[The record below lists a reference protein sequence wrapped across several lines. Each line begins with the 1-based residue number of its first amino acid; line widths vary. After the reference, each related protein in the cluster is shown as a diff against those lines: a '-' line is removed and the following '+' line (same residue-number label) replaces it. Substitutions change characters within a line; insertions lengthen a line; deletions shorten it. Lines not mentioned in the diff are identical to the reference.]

1 MKKQINMLL
10 LAATMLGGTA
20 LAVDVKLDDQKLEA
34 ERDGK
39 AVLTYWRK
47 VPDGTALTVS
57 NAAFFHPF
65 ATPSGVTVTDLAPSD
80 HKHHR
85 GIFLAW
91 FGVQG
96 ATSGDFWGWGAHAPL
111 KGRKILNQ
119 NLAHRETD
127 GVVSFDAEN
136 IWDAEGTTMINER
149 LAASVAD
156 RDGVRV
162 LDLVYNLTPQLDLTL
177 SKAAFSG
184 FSVRLRK
191 DGAFKVFSPAGLA
204 TNKAPSHLKPETDW
218 PDAKWYAGE
227 ITLADGSQFGA
238 AVVNHPNN
246 PATLWHNAGG
256 IRLLNPCIVAP
267 TELKLPAGAPLVLRY
282 RVIAFDGQVP
292 SETLNKLADEW
303 AASGAK

>member
-1 MKKQINMLL
+1 MNPMKLMTVLTL
-10 LAATMLGGTA
+10 GATAVCAADM
-20 LAVDVKLDDQKLEA
+20 KLDEEKLVA
-34 ERDGK
+34 ESGGK
-39 AVLTYWRK
+39 PLLTYWRK
-47 VPDGTALTVS
+47 APQGTALAVS

-91 FGVQG
+91 FAVQG

-111 KGRKILNQ
+111 KGRKIFNQ
-119 NLAHRETD
+119 NLAHRKAD
-127 GVVSFDAEN
+127 GVLSFDAEN

-149 LAASVAD
+149 LAASVSD
-156 RDGVRV
+156 RDGLRV
-162 LDLVYNLTPQLDLTL
+162 LDLVYHLTPQLDLTL

-218 PDAKWYAGE
+218 PDAAWYAGE
-227 ITLADGSQFGA
+227 VTLADGTQFGT
-238 AVVNHPNN
+238 AVINHPKN
-246 PATLWHNAGG
+246 PPTLWHNAAG
-256 IRLLNPCIVAP
+256 IRLINPCIVAP
-267 TELKLPAGAPLVLRY
+267 SELKLPAGAPLVLRH
-282 RVIAFDGQVP
+282 RVVAFDGPVP
-292 SETLNKLADEW
+292 SETLNTLAAEW
-303 AASGAK
+303 AATPAK